1 MLERTKAMSADK
13 AGANIEDA
21 EWIKKL
27 ALIIDEFRKINQDI
41 TANQML
47 VLLRIGEH
55 PGITQSKL
63 AELTSLKDGTISRIC
78 ALMSD
83 RGHQGRE
90 GLDVIDIRPVPGDYR
105 SKGQFLVNNG
115 KRLYTS
121 IKKLMTD

>member
-1 MLERTKAMSADK
+1 MLERTRAMPVDK
-13 AGANIEDA
+13 AGTNIEDA

-27 ALIIDEFRKINQDI
+27 ALIIDEFRKINPDI

-55 PGITQSKL
+55 PGITQSELSKL
-63 AELTSLKDGTISRIC
+63 TDLKDGTISRIC

-121 IKKLMTD
+121 IKKLMTE